1 MRKLNLIEGETQR
14 ILSLHK
20 SAVLKESR
28 NLINEESYKLTLIK
42 RDGYNSGVLK
52 KNLNTSSF
60 KVTQSN
66 KYYVEGEVKVKEGG
80 GSNFRFDCKRPQIM
94 TLTTDQVN
102 GSEYEVNDK
111 LTSVI
116 KWYCAGKPSK
126 NNAGGGKGT
135 SDNNTPNST
144 KYTLGSEHKLYASNN
159 KAVLKVLKQSTMNFY
174 PEKNGATLKATFLSD
189 NKTDLNVW
197 YNCGTG
203 KFSAKNILPVI
214 DPTTNQTIPAGQ
226 KTFTYYTD
234 KPFREF
240 LQKKCEILKKGS
252 KTETSPDGTDSESSD
267 GTVYTGGGGGGNGQT
282 YPFDYQTVANAIQQ
296 KFPDDDVVNPFGQG
310 NEAETQLVNVTADM
324 YSGL

>member
-1 MRKLNLIEGETQR
+1 
-14 ILSLHK
+14 
-20 SAVLKESR
+20 
-28 NLINEESYKLTLIK
+28 
-42 RDGYNSGVLK
+42 
-52 KNLNTSSF
+52 
-60 KVTQSN
+60 
-66 KYYVEGEVKVKEGG
+66 
-80 GSNFRFDCKRPQIM
+80 
-94 TLTTDQVN
+94 
-102 GSEYEVNDK
+102 
-111 LTSVI
+111 
-116 KWYCAGKPSK
+116 
-126 NNAGGGKGT
+126 
-135 SDNNTPNST
+135 
-144 KYTLGSEHKLYASNN
+144 
-159 KAVLKVLKQSTMNFY
+159 MNFY

-197 YNCGTG
+197 YNSGTG

-267 GTVYTGGGGGGNGQT
+267 GTVYTGGGGGNGQT